1 MTCKQCFEA
10 LLPAIGAARRAVGTG
25 DAIAWL
31 LLFTGVVLAG
41 VAPATAA
48 DSVSLRLNWQMK
60 GEFAPFIVGVEKGFF
75 RDQGLD
81 VRVQEGSSGTQALQ
95 AVAGGQDDFA
105 YVPSVQ
111 LIEAINH
118 GMPVKAVA
126 TVGKV
131 DSMGMVSLSDVPLK
145 TPKDIEGRTVEIT
158 ATATFSQIWS
168 AFARK
173 NNIDESKV
181 TVVRVAPGAR
191 FNLLLTKKVDV
202 LADIFMTNEYPVLQ
216 KQVGQQPLNTMV
228 VGDWGFRLI
237 GYTLATQQKT
247 IDDKPDLVKR
257 FNVAAAKAFK
267 FTIEHPDEAA
277 QIASAAY
284 PKVLFADTT
293 LGQVKELVSFLGR
306 GEPKRLFAGSDEGWR
321 STIDILAPPVAGA
334 APAKPVSDYY
344 TNAFVPA
351 DE

>member
-1 MTCKQCFEA
+1 MTYKRHFEA
-10 LLPAIGAARRAVGTG
+10 VLPAVGALSSTTG
-25 DAIAWL
+25 IVEAITG
-31 LLFTGVVLAG
+31 LFVLALFALAG
-41 VAPATAA
+41 VVPASAA

-81 VRVQEGSSGTQALQ
+81 VKVQEGSSGTQALQ
-95 AVAGGQDDFA
+95 AVAAGQDDFA

-111 LIEAINH
+111 LIEAVNH
-118 GMPVKAVA
+118 GLPVKAVA
-126 TVGKV
+126 TVGKI

-145 TPKDIEGRTVEIT
+145 TPKDMEGRTVEIT

-173 NNIDESKV
+173 NGIDESKV
-181 TVVRVAPGAR
+181 TIVRVAPGAR
-191 FNLLLTKKVDV
+191 FNLLLTRKVDV

-216 KQVGQQPLNTMV
+216 KQVGQQPLNAMV

-237 GYTLATQQKT
+237 GYILATQQKT

-257 FNVAAAKAFK
+257 FNIAAARAFR
-267 FTIEHPDEAA
+267 FTVEHPDEAA

-306 GEPKRLFAGSDEGWR
+306 GEPKRLFAGSDEGW
-321 STIDILAPPVAGA
+321 SNTLEILAPPAAGTA
-334 APAKPVSDYY
+334 AVKPVSAYY

>member
-1 MTCKQCFEA
+1 MTYKRCAEAVFPAMEALFRGTGIFEA
-10 LLPAIGAARRAVGTG
+10 ITG
-25 DAIAWL
+25 
-31 LLFTGVVLAG
+31 LFILAG
-41 VAPATAA
+41 VVPASAA

-81 VRVQEGSSGTQALQ
+81 LNVQEGSSGTQALQ
-95 AVAGGQDDFA
+95 AVAAGQDDFA
-105 YVPSVQ
+105 YVPAVQ
-111 LIEAINH
+111 LIEAVDH
-118 GMPVKAVA
+118 GLPVKAVA
-126 TVGKV
+126 TVGKI

-173 NNIDESKV
+173 NGIDESKV
-181 TVVRVAPGAR
+181 AIVRVAPGAR
-191 FNLLLTKKVDV
+191 FNLLLTRKVDI
-202 LADIFMTNEYPVLQ
+202 LADVFMTNEYPVLQ
-216 KQVGQQPLNTMV
+216 KQVGEQQLNSML

-237 GYTLATQQKT
+237 GYTIATRQKT

-257 FNVAAAKAFK
+257 FNIAAAKAFK
-267 FTIEHPDEAA
+267 FTREHPDEAA
-277 QIASAAY
+277 RIASAAY

-306 GEPKRLFAGSDEGWR
+306 GEPKRLFAGSEEGW
-321 STIDILAPPVAGA
+321 SNTLEILRPSADVAG
-334 APAKPVSDYY
+334 KPVVSRYY
-344 TNAFVPA
+344 TNAFVP
-351 DE
+351 DDD

>member
-1 MTCKQCFEA
+1 MFA
-10 LLPAIGAARRAVGTG
+10 GF
-25 DAIAWL
+25 
-31 LLFTGVVLAG
+31 LLFTGAVFAG
-41 VAPATAA
+41 MTSASAA

-81 VRVQEGSSGTQALQ
+81 VKVQEGSSGTQALQ

-111 LIEAINH
+111 LIEAVNH
-118 GMPVKAVA
+118 GMPLKAIA

-131 DSMGMVSLSDVPLK
+131 DSMGMVSLSDVSLK

-168 AFARK
+168 AFVRK

-216 KQVGQQPLNTMV
+216 KQVGQQPLNTLV

-237 GYTLATQQKT
+237 GYTLAAPQKT

-257 FNVAAAKAFK
+257 FNAAAAKAFK
-267 FTIEHPDEAA
+267 FTIEHPEEAA

-293 LGQVKELVSFLGR
+293 LGQVKELVDFLGR

-321 STIDILAPPVAGA
+321 STIEILTPPVAGA
-334 APAKPVSDYY
+334 APGRSVSDYY